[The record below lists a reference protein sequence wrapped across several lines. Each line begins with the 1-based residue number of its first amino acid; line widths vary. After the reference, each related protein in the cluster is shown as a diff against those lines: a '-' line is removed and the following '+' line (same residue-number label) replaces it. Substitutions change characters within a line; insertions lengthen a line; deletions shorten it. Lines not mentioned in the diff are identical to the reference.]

1 MKTFSQFLEESNR
14 KSQRVSKSGR
24 VPKSGPKSKTND
36 NEPKGIVTVGL
47 PASGKS
53 SIAKHMVS
61 KGKTDQHELDKS
73 RKALGKGPAYFG
85 QDIVQHSK
93 EGQKSSRQSGKNSVV
108 SNTSIPKPHRKKA
121 EQDLKDAGYKK
132 VTSVLSPGSTK
143 AAMRRNRKRTP
154 GDAPGEGQVP
164 QPVMNRMNNSLNSLK
179 RKDKRE
185 LRSNFK
191 KLHKQERFTKPAMKR
206 SGAINKK
213 VNLNR

>member
-1 MKTFSQFLEESNR
+1 MKTYFEFLEEATR
-14 KSQRVSKSGR
+14 KSQRASKFGR
-24 VPKSGPKSKTND
+24 VSKSGPKSKTND

-53 SIAKHMVS
+53 SIAKHMAS

-93 EGQKSSRQSGKNSVV
+93 DGQKSSRAKGRNSVV
-108 SNTSIPKPHRKKA
+108 SNTSIPKPHRQKA
-121 EQDLKDAGYKK
+121 EQDLKDAGYNK
-132 VTSVLSPGSTK
+132 VSSVLSPGSTK

-154 GDAPGEGQVP
+154 GAAPGEGQVP
-164 QPVMNRMNNSLNSLK
+164 QNVMNRMSRGLNSLK

-206 SGAINKK
+206 SGAI
-213 VNLNR
+213 R